1 MSSHHDRQARRKFL
15 TLLRNTGQGS
25 TGFPRASQNIAEGNF
40 TGKAI
45 TFELRAVKP
54 NTRTSFLIPSP
65 DGKLP
70 PLRVEKS
77 GHLTLPCDNKNRKAF
92 IEWFFAS
99 LKAGRR
105 IQEPLFQSNE
115 VLTIDVPS
123 RPRLVAVSHVSAA
136 HQKAAKTL
144 STQPLADEDELPNRK
159 RRPKNCILSDDEE
172 ETVDAPQ
179 PPNPP
184 RKKGKPI
191 VSLFKDSLY
200 DYEDDSGNLAGFV
213 IPDNVCY

>member
-1 MSSHHDRQARRKFL
+1 MSSHHDRQARKKFW
-15 TLLRNTGQGS
+15 LLFQNTGQGS
-25 TGFPRASQNIAEGNF
+25 TDFAKASQNFANGHF
-40 TGKAI
+40 TDKAI

-54 NTRTSFLIPSP
+54 NTGTNFLIPSP

-77 GHLTLPCDNKNRKAF
+77 GHLTLPCDNENRKAF

-105 IQEPLFQSNE
+105 IDEPLFQSNE

-123 RPRLVAVSHVSAA
+123 KPRLVAVSHVSAA

-144 STQPLADEDELPNRK
+144 STQPLADEDELPIRK
-159 RRPKNCILSDDEE
+159 RRHKNSILSDDEE

-184 RKKGKPI
+184 RKKKKKVKPI
-191 VSLFKDSLY
+191 VSL
-200 DYEDDSGNLAGFV
+200 
-213 IPDNVCY
+213 